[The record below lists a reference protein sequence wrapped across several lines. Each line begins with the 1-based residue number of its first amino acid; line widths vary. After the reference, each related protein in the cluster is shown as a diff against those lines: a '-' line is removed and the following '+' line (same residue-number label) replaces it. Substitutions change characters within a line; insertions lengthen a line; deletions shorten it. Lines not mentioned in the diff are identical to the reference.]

1 MSDLK
6 EKRIDEVAAQYP
18 SIPRNLFSPA
28 VDAAGLVNSDYLAGI
43 VTAYQAG
50 AEGRVVAQDAH
61 NAAQLQN
68 LTTAYAEAKGR
79 NDGVMM
85 VALVRQI
92 HALGGA
98 G

>member
-43 VTAYQAG
+43 ITAFQAG
-50 AEGRVVAQDAH
+50 VSGKVAAQDAK
-61 NAAQLQN
+61 NAAQV
-68 LTTAYAEAKGR
+68 EALKTQYR
-79 NDGVMM
+79 EA
-85 VALVRQI
+85 VARGDSVAMIGLKRRV
-92 HALGGA
+92 HELGGA
-98 G
+98 V